1 MNLQKSRK
9 SQRKRFLLLFYLCC
23 FLMLNIFIVS
33 AQGQTNS
40 IKGLIKDN
48 KGEPIIGVTIV
59 IEGTT
64 NGTITD
70 INGNYTLM
78 NTPSDGV
85 LLVSFIGF
93 KSQKIPIEGKSV
105 INVTLVPETIGIDEV
120 IAVGYGTQK
129 KGDIT
134 SSIAVMDAE
143 KLTERPVNKVDQ
155 ALVGQMAGVHVKQT
169 SGLPGQGFDIQIR
182 GSGTINANN
191 QPLYVV
197 DGFPLEASAQ
207 STSGGFSTGNPLAN
221 ISPNDIESIQVLKD
235 AAAASIYGSR
245 GANGVV
251 IITTKKGKT
260 GKPKISF
267 NTYIGWNEVQKKLD
281 VLSAE
286 EWVERAIEH
295 QNYNWVAGGY
305 GSSSDTYEQRRT
317 ILGLDEGSYNKSYMW
332 DERWLEDGHPGLD
345 YVDWQDLFF
354 RKGMM
359 QSYQISANGGTETTK
374 YYIAGDVLNQEGV
387 AIGVNYKR
395 YSARANVEVIP
406 NDKVKFVVNISPS
419 YSDQQDPGVEGKD
432 GLTHICVGEAP
443 VVESSVGAEGT
454 NVGDNTYY
462 GWGPSRVSPIAVAKN
477 VDTKNETFRALTST
491 FLEIGLMKDLK
502 FKTDVN
508 FDYQDNEYYKYT
520 PSYVTTGRSATGIK
534 SGYTRKNFV
543 TESTLHYNKAFKK
556 HNLDVL
562 AGYSYS
568 TFKYD
573 YEKITGSGFASD
585 EIITINA
592 ATTTTGTTTQS
603 KNVLISY
610 FSRLQYS
617 YNNKYF
623 SQFSVRRDGSS
634 KFGDN
639 TKWGYFP
646 SGSLGWKISEEN
658 FMSGLDY
665 ISNLKLRLSWGLA
678 GNNGVDDYDAIP
690 SVEDA
695 NYSYGGSSV
704 NGVVP
709 SNYANEDL
717 SWETSETTDIGFDLG
732 FLVNRITGSF
742 DYYWK
747 QTTDLLL
754 DVPVPAATGYTSAL
768 TNIGEVLNKGWEL
781 EINSRNLVGTFKWQ
795 TQINVSHNANEVKK
809 LGPDNADILGGS
821 FDITHNICTV
831 GKPMYTL
838 YLVQQDGLLTT
849 EDVENGVAMYGNEE
863 AGDPKYVDQN
873 NDGTIDSDDRTF
885 SGHPDPDITW
895 GITNTFS
902 YKGFD
907 LNILTQGQWG
917 GKIYSTFGRAM
928 YRTGMGATENTLGK
942 SRNRVRWEEG
952 QTLTEADVKGKERKS
967 PSSFGRIK
975 NTDWLYA
982 NDYWRIRTITLG
994 YDLKKIVRNEMIS
1007 NARLYVSAE
1016 NWFGG
1021 DKYDGGFNPEAKN
1034 NGGDDYGAFP
1044 LSKSMVLGLNITF

>member
-1 MNLQKSRK
+1 MNLQKSKK
-9 SQRKRFLLLFYLCC
+9 STSMRVLKILLFSILICSSG
-23 FLMLNIFIVS
+23 IIK
-33 AQGQTNS
+33 AQNQT
-40 IKGLIKDN
+40 ITVKGTIKDKDN
-48 KGEPIIGVTIV
+48 EPIIGATVI
-59 IEGTT
+59 IEGSTI
-64 NGTITD
+64 GTITD
-70 INGNYTLM
+70 MDGKYVLS
-78 NTPSDGV
+78 NTPSNGV
-85 LLVSFIGF
+85 LIFSFIGF
-93 KSQKIPIEGKSV
+93 KTQKITIAGKDQ
-105 INVTLVPETIGIDEV
+105 INVILKAETVGIDEV

-134 SSIAVMDAE
+134 SSIAVMDAD

-169 SGLPGQGFDIQIR
+169 SGLPGKGFDIQIR

-207 STSGGFSTGNPLAN
+207 STSGSFSTGNPLAN
-221 ISPNDIESIQVLKD
+221 ISPNDIETIQVLKD

-251 IITTKKGKT
+251 LITTKKGKT

-267 NTYIGWNEVQKKLD
+267 NTYVGWNEVQKKLD
-281 VLSAE
+281 VLSSK

-295 QNYNWVAGGY
+295 ENYNWVNSSYG
-305 GSSSDTYEQRRT
+305 GSSSDTNAERRT
-317 ILGLDEGSYNKSYMW
+317 ALGLDDDSYNTSYMW
-332 DERWLEDGHPGLD
+332 DERWLQDGHPGLD

-359 QSYQISANGGTETTK
+359 QSYQISATGGTETTK
-374 YYIAGDVLNQEGV
+374 YYVAGDVLNQEGV

-395 YSARANVEVIP
+395 YSARANVEVTP
-406 NDKVKFVVNISPS
+406 NNKVKFGVNISPS

-432 GLTHICVGEAP
+432 GLTHVCVGEAP
-443 VVESSVGAEGT
+443 VVESSCGAEGT
-454 NVGDNTYY
+454 NVGDNSYY
-462 GWGPSRVSPIAVAKN
+462 AWGPSRVSPIAVAEN
-477 VDTKNETFRALTST
+477 VDTKNETFRAITTS
-491 FLEIGLMKDLK
+491 FLEIGLLKGLK

-520 PSYVTTGRSATGIK
+520 PSYVTKGRAASAVK

-543 TESTLHYNKAFKK
+543 TESTFHYNQSFGK
-556 HNLDVL
+556 HNLDAL

-585 EIITINA
+585 EVITINA

-646 SGSLGWKISEEN
+646 SGSLGWKVSEED
-658 FMSGLDY
+658 FMSSLDY
-665 ISNLKLRLSWGLA
+665 LSNLKLRLSWGLA
-678 GNNGVDDYDAIP
+678 GNNGVDDYESIP
-690 SVEDA
+690 SVENA
-695 NYSYGGSSV
+695 NYSYSGSSV

-709 SNYANEDL
+709 SNYANADL
-717 SWETSETTDIGFDLG
+717 SWETSETTDIGVDLG
-732 FLVNRITGSF
+732 FFANRITSAF
-742 DYYWK
+742 DYYRK
-747 QTTDLLL
+747 KTTDLLL
-754 DVPVPAATGYTSAL
+754 DIPVPAVTGYTTAL

-781 EINSRNLVGTFKWQ
+781 EINSRNLIGAFKWQ
-795 TQINVSHNANEVKK
+795 TQINVSHNANVVKK

-821 FDITHNICTV
+821 FDITHNICTI

-849 EDVENGVAMYGNEE
+849 EDVNNGVAMYGDEE

-873 NDGTIDSDDRTF
+873 GDGTIDSDDRTF

-928 YRTGMGATENTLGK
+928 YRTGMGASENTLGK
-942 SRNRVRWEEG
+942 SRNRVRWVEG

-975 NTDWLYA
+975 NTDWLYP

-994 YDLKKIVRNEMIS
+994 YDLKRIISNEMVS
-1007 NARLYVSAE
+1007 SARLYVSAE

-1021 DKYDGGFNPEAKN
+1021 DKYNGGFNPEAKN